1 MQSRCR
7 VSQNWSH
14 ILTEKA
20 ISMVAALSASAQE
33 AYVGLTIRHSTSY
46 SNTWQLLNPVTD
58 GDHSGGFSYARP
70 TKIPRRH
77 TPSFSFLNRSL
88 PFNHV

>member
-58 GDHSGGFSYARP
+58 GDHSGGFSYGHAAYKDSP
-70 TKIPRRH
+70 P
-77 TPSFSFLNRSL
+77 PYPLFLFSQS
-88 PFNHV
+88 